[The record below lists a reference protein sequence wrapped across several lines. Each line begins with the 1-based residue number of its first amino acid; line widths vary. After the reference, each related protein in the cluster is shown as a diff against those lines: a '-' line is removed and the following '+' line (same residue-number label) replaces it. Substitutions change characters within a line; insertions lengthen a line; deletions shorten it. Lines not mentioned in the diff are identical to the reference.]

1 MWQALCGNAF
11 ELCKQED
18 SDGDSQVKTGTGH
31 GDTGSRERP
40 VGKMETAAPLK
51 NLLSQYSMRA
61 TSKYMLPETIYG
73 KVELELTLRWI
84 TAMQD
89 WNLRSEW
96 RQSMC

>member
-1 MWQALCGNAF
+1 MEILRLKRGQ
-11 ELCKQED
+11 
-18 SDGDSQVKTGTGH
+18 GTETPEAG
-31 GDTGSRERP
+31 ERP

-73 KVELELTLRWI
+73 KVELDLTLRWI
-84 TAMQD
+84 TVMQD